1 MRKLAITLLIL
12 GCSAETVPVHQ
23 APDDASIL
31 SIDAMDLPDIRL
43 LEWGVDLGPPPDA
56 GPDPCEAPDINDHES
71 YCACFPDCCD
81 YQNWYCPP
89 NPSQTIESMRVT
101 LEICD
106 EDRQPCIFGQDD
118 GCPPPEIIH
127 RSECVLAY
135 ECPPGSTRDFLQWFE
150 CQLEDGRMGRQRVM
164 CDKGVIIH
172 GPCIVCAV
180 EECNTIDDDCDDRID
195 DGFYPCENVCGP
207 GVGICIN
214 GVVEQCN
221 SPQPEEEVCDFE
233 DNDCDG
239 EIDEDQRNACNT
251 CGLVPPEM
259 CDGVDNDCDGST
271 DEDQIRECETE
282 CGRGVDSCVGGQWAS
297 CTARQPIDE
306 ICDGFDNDCDG
317 IPDEGLN
324 CLCSIDQ
331 VGVLFPCA
339 EGPMICGMGFKTCE
353 CLDVDCGLLQMSQCR
368 ALCDHL
374 PPVQGQECDPDRG
387 APIEQE
393 LCNNFDED
401 CDAAIDE
408 NLDQACYTGP
418 RGTLNIG
425 ICVPGEQTCV
435 EGRWGSPNPIGLW
448 TQDLCGEEVTPAEEI
463 CNGADDNC
471 DGEIDYGE
479 EMRDTDILFIVDGSG
494 SMTAD
499 IRAVMTALNRFSLH
513 FADEQAIRWGMIIG
527 PTRSPDPN
535 RPNAELETLTLV
547 SNILPFEQF
556 LNNFAAMDPAAMDG
570 GMEML
575 MDAVVLAVRNLS
587 PLVVDL
593 ANSRWTP
600 GIISIPDIPNF
611 TINWRPNTDR
621 IIIVFSDEMDQTYMI
636 PRNGRV
642 EVNAALAAAPRTK
655 MYTFALAF
663 YGWDEMAIAT
673 GGRNFNLSPD
683 AAQMYNDLMSIIDEI
698 CLPRA
703 VAAEGAMGMAP
714 RYTLPPRGYFPAAA
728 MMCY

>member
-1 MRKLAITLLIL
+1 MRKLAITLLIF
-12 GCSAETVPVHQ
+12 GCSAETVPTHHGSV
-23 APDDASIL
+23 DTSIL
-31 SIDAMDLPDIRL
+31 IIDAMVPLDVRA
-43 LEWGVDLGPPPDA
+43 LEWGADSGPTPDA
-56 GPDPCEAPDINDHES
+56 GLDPCETPDISNHES

-89 NPSQTIESMRVT
+89 NPLQTIESMRVT

-106 EDRQPCIFGQDD
+106 EDKQPCIFGHDED
-118 GCPPPEIIH
+118 CPPPEIIH

-150 CQLEDGRMGRQRVM
+150 CQLDDGRMGRQRVL

-172 GPCIVCAV
+172 GPCIVCTV

-195 DGFYPCENVCGP
+195 EGFYPCENECGP
-207 GVGICIN
+207 GQGVCVN
-214 GVVEQCN
+214 GMTEQCN

-239 EIDEDQRNACNT
+239 QVDEDQRNACDA
-251 CGLVPPEM
+251 CGLVPPEI
-259 CDGVDNDCDGST
+259 CDGADNDCDGSI
-271 DEDQIRECETE
+271 DEDQIRECETV
-282 CGRGVDSCVGGQWAS
+282 CGRGVDSCIGGRWAS
-297 CTARQPIDE
+297 CTARQPVDE

-331 VGVLFPCA
+331 VGALFPCA
-339 EGPMICGMGFKTCE
+339 EGPMVCGMGFKTCE
-353 CLDVDCGLLQMSQCR
+353 CLDVDCNLLQMGQCR

-374 PPVQGQECDPDRG
+374 PPVVDQECDADRG
-387 APIEQE
+387 TPIEQE

-401 CDAAIDE
+401 CDASIDE
-408 NLDQACYTGP
+408 DLAQACYTGP
-418 RGTLNIG
+418 RGTLNVG
-425 ICVPGEQTCV
+425 ICIPGEQTCV

-448 TQDLCGEEVTPAEEI
+448 TQDLCGDEVTPNAEI

-499 IRAVMTALNRFSLH
+499 IRAVMSALNRFSLH
-513 FADEQAIRWGMIIG
+513 FADERAIRWGMILG
-527 PTRSPDPN
+527 PTRTPDPAH
-535 RPNAELETLTLV
+535 PGSELEMLTLI
-547 SNILPFEQF
+547 SNILPFEHF
-556 LNNFAAMDPAAMDG
+556 LNNFAGLDPAAMDG
-570 GMEML
+570 GLEML

-593 ANSRWTP
+593 ANSRWRP
-600 GIISIPDIPNF
+600 GVVSIPDLQNF
-611 TINWRPNTDR
+611 MVDWRANTDR
-621 IIIVFSDEMDQTYMI
+621 IIIVFSDETDQSYMM
-636 PRNGRV
+636 PRNGRD
-642 EVNAALAAAPRTK
+642 EVTAALAAAARTK

-663 YGWDEMAIAT
+663 YGWDEMAIAS

-703 VAAEGAMGMAP
+703 NGPQAMSP
-714 RYTLPPRGYFPAAA
+714 RYPLPPRGYLPASA